1 MTTEPQVFGI
11 SKEPAVLFALVL
23 STAVSSLVS
32 PVIIYLG
39 LPNSDASL
47 TSTFAYAV
55 VALLGA
61 LLGLL
66 NVVDSVTRR
75 IPNQVLLAFTVVLV
89 PLVLAQTLVSSEWG
103 KLRISYCSLGWL
115 VCCHVDIHSGK
126 ARFLWRGRPQGHSLG
141 HAPSRN
147 LCVLGTSSVGGA
159 VAGLRNLPLN
169 TQMIF
174 HRRESAV
181 RSFYE
186 YCPSYNARNL
196 FPDHDYGYPAHVVAP

>member
-1 MTTEPQVFGI
+1 MQVEQWHLLN
-11 SKEPAVLFALVL
+11 KVLGDAN
-23 STAVSSLVS
+23 VS

-103 KLRISYCSLGWL
+103 KLGLAIAVSAGWFVAMLIFTVAKPDSFGGGDLKAIPLVMLPLGLFAYWVPLLWVVLSL
-115 VCCHVDIHSGK
+115 VFATFHSTRK
-126 ARFLWRGRPQGHSLG
+126 RFL
-141 HAPSRN
+141 
-147 LCVLGTSSVGGA
+147 
-159 VAGLRNLPLN
+159 
-169 TQMIF
+169 

>member
-103 KLRISYCSLGWL
+103 KLGLAIAVSAGWFVAMLIFTVAKPDSFGGGDLKAIPLVMLPLGLFAYWVPLLWVVLSL
-115 VCCHVDIHSGK
+115 VFATFHSTRKRSSTGGK
-126 ARFLWRGRPQGHSLG
+126 VPF
-141 HAPSRN
+141 APSMN
-147 LCVLGTSSVGGA
+147 IALPITLGIYSLITTMATLPTS
-159 VAGLRNLPLN
+159 
-169 TQMIF
+169 
-174 HRRESAV
+174 
-181 RSFYE
+181 
-186 YCPSYNARNL
+186 
-196 FPDHDYGYPAHVVAP
+196 